1 MRKTDEEE
9 GLHDE
14 ELQQRVSLLNDR
26 VVSSERLNGITRIH
40 QQISQVNSLFR
51 DLSSMVI
58 SQGEGIATIEQ
69 NSERSAENTRQS
81 ASELKISY
89 DRRKQ
94 LKDVIMILAVIVVF
108 MLGLNMYNRVRSLM
122 Q

>member
-1 MRKTDEEE
+1 MRKPDEEE
-9 GLHDE
+9 GLQDE

-26 VVSSERLNGITRIH
+26 VVGSDRLNGITRIH

-58 SQGEGIATIEQ
+58 AQGDGIATIEQ
-69 NSERSAENTRQS
+69 NSERSADNTRHS
-81 ASELKISY
+81 ASELKISF

-94 LKDVIMILAVIVVF
+94 LKDVIMILAVIVVL
-108 MLGLNMYNRVRSLM
+108 MLGVNMYNRVRTLI
-122 Q
+122 